1 MKIFV
6 FVLYMT
12 LTSFSS
18 FGSSKVLDDL
28 KIERNYFNSI
38 EDEINK
44 IIDNDYTYGAIKIEK
59 YKGTNNSNYKFGS
72 LIAKNIKKDDAP
84 KQLSGFFTFVQI
96 KNPIP
101 EGRRQGRDFINT
113 LGKLIV
119 KSRFPSD
126 EICTFNFLEKTKK
139 SFNKFSGA
147 SLVIK
152 CKSSLVFKG
161 EVRKSKATRNIF
173 GNMSEWNVNGYQLDI
188 SGRFEGAHLNG
199 PAQLLLVI
207 SQDITKGVSNIIPN
221 YLKGFIINKE
231 RNISK
236 KINFME
242 KNQVVEKIIIKEDL
256 KSKQLAQQRSLELK
270 EERARLKTMEIER
283 KRLET
288 KAKQLANE
296 NRLAKLN
303 AKKRSEE
310 IAAQEKDKLTKEQML
325 RKKEEKA
332 RKIAQEKIKQLAEER
347 KKAEKFAKQLKLERV
362 ILEQKNKERLKK
374 LGEERKRSEKV
385 AQKLRKERKIAEQ
398 KTKNLEKSQ
407 QTQLASIQLEKRKRE
422 ELEKKLVV
430 LQKENKKNRGNGNST
445 FNIKLSP
452 EWIPF
457 QNKMSLQQE
466 QFCQL
471 TNRFFE
477 DIKKASKSGN
487 EIKINIVH
495 KERQENLDGL
505 LPGGKV
511 NNWIFKVI
519 KIDQVEDGSAAVVLS
534 LQCKSFVGSGQIH
547 TRSTWR
553 KKSSKEWRATI
564 PYDDRRFREL
574 AKLDKGQFILGSGIM
589 LEINAFKPGQKE
601 TFYASQ
607 QIGDHPLAK
616 GLNLEG
622 ELFIADLSYIAAL
635 N

>member
-1 MKIFV
+1 MKIFI
-6 FVLYMT
+6 FVLYMI

-18 FGSSKVLDDL
+18 FGSLKVLDDL

-101 EGRRQGRDFINT
+101 EGRRQGRDFINM

-161 EVRKSKATRNIF
+161 EVRKSSLTRNIF
-173 GNMSEWNVNGYQLDI
+173 GNMSEWNVNGYQIDI

-199 PAQLLLVI
+199 PAELLLVI

-236 KINFME
+236 KINVME

-256 KSKQLAQQRSLELK
+256 KSKQLAQQRALELK

-347 KKAEKFAKQLKLERV
+347 KKAEQISIQLKKERA
-362 ILEQKNKERLKK
+362 IIEQKAKE
-374 LGEERKRSEKV
+374 
-385 AQKLRKERKIAEQ
+385 
-398 KTKNLEKSQ
+398 LEKYQ
-407 QTQLASIQLEKRKRE
+407 QTQLASLQQEKEKRKRLILEEKKKRE
-422 ELEKKLVV
+422 ELEKKFTELRE
-430 LQKENKKNRGNGNST
+430 Q
-445 FNIKLSP
+445 NIKQQSKNAVVTVDKLPP
-452 EWIPF
+452 EWMLYS
-457 QNKMSLQQE
+457 NDMSLQQK

-471 TNRFFE
+471 TNRFFQDIQKAYKSKN
-477 DIKKASKSGN
+477 DIKVN
-487 EIKINIVH
+487 LVH
-495 KERQENLDGL
+495 KNRQENMDGL
-505 LPGGKV
+505 IPNGKI
-511 NNWIFKVI
+511 NNWIFKIV
-519 KIDQVEDGSAAVVLS
+519 KIEQVEDGSAAVVLS
-534 LQCKSFVGSGQIH
+534 LQCKSFIGSGQIY
-547 TRSTWR
+547 TKSSWL
-553 KKSSKEWRATI
+553 KKSNKEWRATI
-564 PYDDRRFREL
+564 PYEDRRFREL
-574 AKLDKGQFILGSGIM
+574 AKLDGGQFILGSGTL
-589 LEINAFKPGQKE
+589 LEVEAFKPGQIE

-607 QIGDHPLAK
+607 KIGEHPLTK

>member
-1 MKIFV
+1 MKIFI
-6 FVLYMT
+6 FVLYMI

-18 FGSSKVLDDL
+18 FGSIKVLDDL

-84 KQLSGFFTFVQI
+84 KRLSGFFTFVQI
-96 KNPIP
+96 ENPIP

-221 YLKGFIINKE
+221 YLKGFIINKD

-236 KINFME
+236 KINLME

-270 EERARLKTMEIER
+270 EERARLKTMKMER
-283 KRLET
+283 KLLET

-310 IAAQEKDKLTKEQML
+310 IAAQEKDKITKEQML

-332 RKIAQEKIKQLAEER
+332 RKIAQEKIKQLA
-347 KKAEKFAKQLKLERV
+347 
-362 ILEQKNKERLKK
+362 
-374 LGEERKRSEKV
+374 
-385 AQKLRKERKIAEQ
+385 
-398 KTKNLEKSQ
+398 
-407 QTQLASIQLEKRKRE
+407 
-422 ELEKKLVV
+422 
-430 LQKENKKNRGNGNST
+430 
-445 FNIKLSP
+445 
-452 EWIPF
+452 
-457 QNKMSLQQE
+457 
-466 QFCQL
+466 
-471 TNRFFE
+471 
-477 DIKKASKSGN
+477 
-487 EIKINIVH
+487 
-495 KERQENLDGL
+495 
-505 LPGGKV
+505 
-511 NNWIFKVI
+511 
-519 KIDQVEDGSAAVVLS
+519 
-534 LQCKSFVGSGQIH
+534 
-547 TRSTWR
+547 
-553 KKSSKEWRATI
+553 
-564 PYDDRRFREL
+564 
-574 AKLDKGQFILGSGIM
+574 
-589 LEINAFKPGQKE
+589 
-601 TFYASQ
+601 
-607 QIGDHPLAK
+607 
-616 GLNLEG
+616 
-622 ELFIADLSYIAAL
+622 
-635 N
+635 